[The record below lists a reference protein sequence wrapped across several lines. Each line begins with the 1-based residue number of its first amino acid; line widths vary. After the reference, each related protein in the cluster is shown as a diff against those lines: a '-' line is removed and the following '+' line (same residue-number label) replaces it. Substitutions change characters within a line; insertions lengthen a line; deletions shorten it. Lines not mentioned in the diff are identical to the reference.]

1 MKVNTMED
9 SKNVNDITL
18 EMLIIKLKLVVM
30 SRITL

>member
-9 SKNVNDITL
+9 SKNVNDIPL